1 MSTSEPPVGELDV
14 VVVNYNAGQAIVE
27 CLHRLKDQ
35 PGVGSIVVIDN
46 ASTDGSVEVVER
58 EYPDVRIVRNE
69 RNSGFGAGANQGI
82 GATTSPCVVLLNP
95 DADVRPGFVET
106 LGRALDDH
114 PKAGVVAA
122 LVLNPDGTVQPTKR
136 AFPSLW
142 HAALHGL
149 VGLVWPGNPGTR
161 AYTLAD
167 ASFTEPRTVD
177 WVAGTAVALRRE
189 AFDEIG
195 GFDEAFFFF
204 VEDVDLCRRLW
215 DAGWEV
221 WFEPRA
227 VAEHAW
233 GTSWTQR
240 PLRFLWIHQWSLWR
254 YVRKHRRGAWVLAYP
269 VIGVALVLRFVLL
282 AIRWLFTRRSVPRHR
297 QVAEERH

>member
-1 MSTSEPPVGELDV
+1 MDEIGV
-14 VVVNYNAGQAIVE
+14 VVVNYNAGQAVVD
-27 CLHRLKDQ
+27 CLARLCEQ
-35 PGVGSIVVIDN
+35 TAAESIVVIDN
-46 ASTDGSVEVVER
+46 ASSDGSVDRIER
-58 EYPDVRIVRNE
+58 EHPAIRVIRNE
-69 RNSGFGAGANQGI
+69 SNSGFAAAANQGVRE
-82 GATTSPCVVLLNP
+82 TSAPYVLLLNP
-95 DADVRPGFVET
+95 DADVRPGFVDAVR
-106 LGRALDDH
+106 GALDDH
-114 PKAGVVAA
+114 PKAGAVGA
-122 LVLNPDGTVQPTKR
+122 LVLNPDGSVQPTKR

-142 HAALHGL
+142 HAALHGM

-167 ASFTEPRTVD
+167 ASFTQPVAVD

-189 AFDEIG
+189 AFEAIG
-195 GFDEAFFFF
+195 GFDEGFFFF

-240 PLRFLWIHQWSLWR
+240 PLRFLWIHQRSLMR
-254 YVRKHRRGAWVLAYP
+254 YAMKHRRGLWVLTYP
-269 VIGVALVLRFVLL
+269 FIGLALVSRFLLL
-282 AIRWLFTRRSVPRHR
+282 AIRWLFTRRSVPKHR
-297 QVAEERH
+297 RIGEARR